1 MPYEVKL
8 QGFEGPLDLLLHLI
22 SKAKVDIKDI
32 FVSEITEQYLEYIR
46 AMEEMDMEVTSEF
59 LTMAATLLY
68 IKSKSLL
75 PAIQPEEDGE
85 EEDEE
90 ALLIARLQEYQR
102 IKKVSDTL
110 SVMAEGAAK
119 NYYKLPE
126 DYIFD
131 DGPLNLNGIG
141 VEDLFTMLS
150 EMIAERE
157 QAQEPA
163 QPMKVVRTEKFTVR
177 EKISKIRRTLALKK
191 RTSFAELFE
200 EDATKLEIIVTFLAL
215 LELISSEQAVIE
227 QDQTYGEILI
237 FAREPALQ

>member
-22 SKAKVDIKDI
+22 TKAKVDIKDI

-75 PAIQPEEDGE
+75 PSIQTDENEE

-90 ALLIARLQEYQR
+90 ALLIARLQEYQK
-102 IKKVSDTL
+102 IKKVSETL
-110 SVMAEGAAK
+110 SEMAEGAAK
-119 NYYKLPE
+119 AYYKLPE
-126 DYIFD
+126 DYVFE

-141 VEDLFTMLS
+141 VDDLFSMLT
-150 EMIAERE
+150 EMIAKKEE
-157 QAQEPA
+157 AQTPP
-163 QPMKVVRTEKFTVR
+163 QPMRVVRTERFTVR

-191 RTSFAELFE
+191 RTSFQELFE
-200 EDATKLEIIVTFLAL
+200 EDATKLEVIVTFLAL
-215 LELISSEQAVIE
+215 LELISSEQATIQ
-227 QDQTYGEILI
+227 QDKTYGEILI
-237 FAREPALQ
+237 FAAGQAS